1 MIENISAHFPQQ
13 GILGLEMGIEGA
25 SPDIRL
31 IKYLL
36 DSDIVKMFLFQQLT
50 KCLKDCTPC
59 FQLSSVHN
67 PICASEQ
74 IAGIVQYRTSL
85 YFWLL

>member
-1 MIENISAHFPQQ
+1 MKFLRKDMVENISAHFPQQ

-50 KCLKDCTPC
+50 KCLKDRTPC
-59 FQLSSVHN
+59 FQLSSVRDV
-67 PICASEQ
+67 PADGTLCRPGLRE
-74 IAGIVQYRTSL
+74 T
-85 YFWLL
+85 